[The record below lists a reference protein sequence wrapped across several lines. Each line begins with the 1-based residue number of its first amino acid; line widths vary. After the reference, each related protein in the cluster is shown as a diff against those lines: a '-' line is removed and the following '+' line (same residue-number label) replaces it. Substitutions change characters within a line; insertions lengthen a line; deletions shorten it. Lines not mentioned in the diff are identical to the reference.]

1 MGGGS
6 LQLLLSGKQKAVALA
21 GQPKISYFKTVV
33 RSYQKFAMEPI
44 KLTFDHVSLDWEK
57 SVKLE
62 LTIPKYGPLISNMTF
77 ILPLPRLRSM
87 SDVFSVDSSIYVEDS
102 VTCEIECSW
111 VDNLGAAMIE
121 DAELLIGTHVIGKL
135 TGEWI
140 YMGNSLRAKTE
151 NGNLSYKSMLSDSNI
166 MMVPFSEWFSRINRD
181 LYIDNLHYDSVRLRL
196 TLRPLKECVLMRR
209 SQTPFENLH
218 KLT

>member
-21 GQPKISYFKTVV
+21 GQPKISYFKTVI

-44 KLTFDHVSLDWEK
+44 KLTFDHVSLDLEK
-57 SVKLE
+57 QVKLE

-77 ILPLPRLRSM
+77 ILPLPRLKSIEGT
-87 SDVFSVDSSIYVEDS
+87 FSVDNTIYVEDS
-102 VTCEIECSW
+102 ATSVIECSW
-111 VDNLGAAMIE
+111 VDDLGAALIE
-121 DAELLIGTHVIGKL
+121 EAELLIGTHVIGKL

-140 YMGNSLRAKTE
+140 HMGNNLRSKTE
-151 NGNLSYKSMLSDSNI
+151 NGLLSYKSMLSDNNI

-181 LYIDNLHYDSVRLRL
+181 LYIDNLEYDTIRLRL
-196 TLRPLKECVLMRR
+196 TLRPLKECVLVRR
-209 SQTPFENLH
+209 LQTPFENLH
-218 KLT
+218 IIT